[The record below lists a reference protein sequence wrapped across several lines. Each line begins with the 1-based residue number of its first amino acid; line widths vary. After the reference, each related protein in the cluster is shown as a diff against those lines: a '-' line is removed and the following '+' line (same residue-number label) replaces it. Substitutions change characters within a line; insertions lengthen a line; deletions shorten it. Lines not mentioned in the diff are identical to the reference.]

1 MYCERGCSRTRADI
15 HDGPEQPRP
24 GLRSD
29 NGAAHGDLLRKGQAL
44 AAKPKPHAAG
54 RSELGEARKCGSD
67 GRADGFI
74 GMKADLAILIA
85 PCETDGETL
94 A

>member
-29 NGAAHGDLLRKGQAL
+29 NGAARRGLPTFLQGLFQGRKNFFNVGGIVRIQA
-44 AAKPKPHAAG
+44 
-54 RSELGEARKCGSD
+54 
-67 GRADGFI
+67 
-74 GMKADLAILIA
+74 
-85 PCETDGETL
+85 
-94 A
+94 